1 LGKSRVNKTLS
12 YQTFKSQTR
21 PQNEFVIIQKDD
33 TAEIFS
39 PQNPLTKSPKI
50 LIIIPA
56 YNEEKNIGSVL
67 KGIQEKSPGLP
78 ILVINDGSSDNTEKV
93 ALEHNAKVISLPYN
107 SGYGIAL
114 QTGFLYAVKHEF
126 SIVVQMDSDG
136 QHDPSNIK
144 DLIEAVEKESCD
156 VVIGSRFLSKYSYKS
171 SLARHAGM
179 LLFGTIA
186 SVLCGQKV
194 SDPTSG
200 FQALKGQAIQFAA
213 SDNYPPDYPDADF
226 IILLNRCGFKVKE
239 IAVTMHASPEKESMH
254 HGHKTIYYVFKM
266 FLSIFVTL
274 LRKSK
279 KR

>member
-1 LGKSRVNKTLS
+1 MKTLS
-12 YQTFKSQTR
+12 YQTFKLQPEPGVDSALIPKGEISETFSSQ
-21 PQNEFVIIQKDD
+21 E
-33 TAEIFS
+33 
-39 PQNPLTKSPKI
+39 PLVKPPKT

-56 YNEEKNIGSVL
+56 YNEEKNIGAVL
-67 KGIQEKSPGLP
+67 DGIKKQYPGFP

-93 ALEHNAKVISLPYN
+93 AREHNAEVISLPFN

-114 QTGFLYAVKHEF
+114 QTGFLYAVKNDY

-136 QHDPSNIK
+136 QHDPANIK
-144 DLIEAVEKESCD
+144 DLIEEVQKENCD
-156 VVIGSRFLSKYSYKS
+156 VVIGSRFLSKDSYKS
-171 SLARHAGM
+171 SLLRSAGM
-179 LLFGTIA
+179 LLFGSIA
-186 SVLCGQKV
+186 SFLCRQKV
-194 SDPTSG
+194 TDPTSG
-200 FQALKGQAIQFAA
+200 FQALKGKAIHFAA

-239 IAVTMHASPEKESMH
+239 IPVTMHASPEKESMH

-274 LRKSK
+274 LRKST

>member
-1 LGKSRVNKTLS
+1 MKTLS
-12 YQTFKSQTR
+12 YQTFKPQAQ
-21 PQNEFVIIQKDD
+21 PQNESVVIQMDD
-33 TAEIFS
+33 VAETFS
-39 PQNPLTKSPKI
+39 SQEPLTNPPKT

-56 YNEEKNIGSVL
+56 YNEEKNIGAVL
-67 KGIQEKSPGLP
+67 EGIQKISPGLP

-93 ALEHNAKVISLPYN
+93 VLEHNAEVISLPYN

-114 QTGFLYAVKHEF
+114 QTGFLYAVKNNF

-136 QHDPSNIK
+136 QHDPANIK
-144 DLIEAVEKESCD
+144 DLIEEVKKDSCD
-156 VVIGSRFLSKYSYKS
+156 VVIGSRFLSKDSYKS

-179 LLFGTIA
+179 LLFGSIA
-186 SVLCGQKV
+186 SLLCGQKV
-194 SDPTSG
+194 TDPTSG
-200 FQALKGQAIQFAA
+200 FQALKGSAIQFAA

-226 IILLNRCGFKVKE
+226 IILMNRCGFKVKE
-239 IAVTMHASPEKESMH
+239 IPVTMHASPVKESMH

-274 LRKSK
+274 LRKSS

>member
-1 LGKSRVNKTLS
+1 MNKTLI
-12 YQTFKSQTR
+12 YETFK
-21 PQNEFVIIQKDD
+21 PQIQSKYEPTVIQRND
-33 TAEIFS
+33 TAKTFS
-39 PQNPLTKSPKI
+39 PQDPLTKPPKI
-50 LIIIPA
+50 LIVIPA
-56 YNEEKNIGSVL
+56 HNEEKNIGAVL
-67 KGIQEKSPGLP
+67 KGIQKQSPGFP

-93 ALEHNAKVISLPYN
+93 ALEHNAEVISLPYN

-114 QTGFLYAVKHEF
+114 QTGFLYAVKNDF

-136 QHDPSNIK
+136 QHDPADIK
-144 DLIEAVEKESCD
+144 DLVEAVRMENCD
-156 VVIGSRFLSKYSYKS
+156 VVIGSRFLSKDSYKS

-179 LLFGTIA
+179 LLFGGIA
-186 SVLCGQKV
+186 SFLCGQKV
-194 SDPTSG
+194 TDPTSG
-200 FQALKGQAIQFAA
+200 FQALKGQAIEFAA

-239 IAVTMHASPEKESMH
+239 IPVTMHASPEKESMH

-274 LRKSK
+274 LRRST

>member
-1 LGKSRVNKTLS
+1 MNKTLI
-12 YQTFKSQTR
+12 YQTFE
-21 PQNEFVIIQKDD
+21 PQIQSKYEPAVIQRND
-33 TAEIFS
+33 TANTFS
-39 PQNPLTKSPKI
+39 PQDPLTKPPKI
-50 LIIIPA
+50 LIVIPA
-56 YNEEKNIGSVL
+56 HNEEKNIGAVL
-67 KGIQEKSPGLP
+67 KGIQKQSPEFP

-93 ALEHNAKVISLPYN
+93 ALEHNAEVISLPYN

-114 QTGFLYAVKHEF
+114 QTGFLYAVKNDF

-136 QHDPSNIK
+136 QHDPADIK
-144 DLIEAVEKESCD
+144 DLIEAVQKENCD
-156 VVIGSRFLSKYSYKS
+156 VVIGSRFLSKDSYKS

-179 LLFGTIA
+179 LLFGGIA
-186 SVLCGQKV
+186 SILCGQKV
-194 SDPTSG
+194 TDPTSG

-239 IAVTMHASPEKESMH
+239 IPVTMHASPEKESMH

-274 LRKSK
+274 LRRST

>member
-1 LGKSRVNKTLS
+1 MNKTLI
-12 YQTFKSQTR
+12 YQTFK
-21 PQNEFVIIQKDD
+21 PQIQSKYEPAVIQRND
-33 TAEIFS
+33 TAKTFS
-39 PQNPLTKSPKI
+39 PQNPLTKPPKI
-50 LIIIPA
+50 LIVIPA
-56 YNEEKNIGSVL
+56 HNEEKNIGAVL
-67 KGIQEKSPGLP
+67 KGIQKQSPEVP

-93 ALEHNAKVISLPYN
+93 ALEHNAEVISLPYN

-114 QTGFLYAVKHEF
+114 QTGFLYAVKNDF

-136 QHDPSNIK
+136 QHDPADIK
-144 DLIEAVEKESCD
+144 DLIEAVQKENCD
-156 VVIGSRFLSKYSYKS
+156 VVIGSRFLSKDSYKS

-179 LLFGTIA
+179 LLFGGIA
-186 SVLCGQKV
+186 SILCGQKV
-194 SDPTSG
+194 TDPTSG

-239 IAVTMHASPEKESMH
+239 IPVTMHASPEKESMH

-274 LRKSK
+274 LRRST

>member
-1 LGKSRVNKTLS
+1 MKTLS
-12 YQTFKSQTR
+12 YQTFK
-21 PQNEFVIIQKDD
+21 PQSEPDVESAVIQKG
-33 TAEIFS
+33 EIPETFS
-39 PQNPLTKSPKI
+39 SQEPLVKLPKT

-56 YNEEKNIGSVL
+56 YNEEKNIGAVL
-67 KGIQEKSPGLP
+67 DGIKKQHPRFP

-93 ALEHNAKVISLPYN
+93 AREHNAEVISLPFN

-114 QTGFLYAVKHEF
+114 QTGFLYAVKNDF

-136 QHDPSNIK
+136 QHDPANIK
-144 DLIEAVEKESCD
+144 DLIEEIRKGNCD
-156 VVIGSRFLSKYSYKS
+156 VVIGSRFLSKNSYKS
-171 SLARHAGM
+171 SLLRHAGM
-179 LLFGTIA
+179 ILFGSIA
-186 SVLCGQKV
+186 SFLCRQKV
-194 SDPTSG
+194 TDPTSG
-200 FQALKGQAIQFAA
+200 FQALKGKAIQFAA

-239 IAVTMHASPEKESMH
+239 IPVTMHASPEKESMH

-274 LRKSK
+274 LRKST

>member
-1 LGKSRVNKTLS
+1 MNKTLI
-12 YQTFKSQTR
+12 YQTFK
-21 PQNEFVIIQKDD
+21 PQIQSKYEPAVIQRND
-33 TAEIFS
+33 TEKTFL
-39 PQNPLTKSPKI
+39 PQDPLTKPPKI
-50 LIIIPA
+50 LIVIPA
-56 YNEEKNIGSVL
+56 HNEEKNIGAVL
-67 KGIQEKSPGLP
+67 KGIQKQSPEFP

-93 ALEHNAKVISLPYN
+93 ALEHNAEVISLPYN

-114 QTGFLYAVKHEF
+114 QTGFLYAVKNDF

-136 QHDPSNIK
+136 QHDPADIK
-144 DLIEAVEKESCD
+144 DLIEAVRKENCD
-156 VVIGSRFLSKYSYKS
+156 VVIGSRFLSKDSYKS

-179 LLFGTIA
+179 LLFGGIA
-186 SVLCGQKV
+186 SILCGQKV
-194 SDPTSG
+194 TDPTSG

-239 IAVTMHASPEKESMH
+239 IPVTMHASPEKESMH

-274 LRKSK
+274 LRRST